1 MKLAAL
7 AAAALLVPPVAAAPP
22 RPPQIVSVSVGHDRA
37 TGFVAG
43 DERVVTVAHVLS
55 GADGVVPGDEAVAGA
70 DSVVVDGRPA
80 SVVRLDHRLDLAVLR
95 VEGLRG
101 EAVRVGGGDTS
112 LLGRP
117 APVVRRIKARL
128 DGGPPRPALE
138 IRATVAIGQSG
149 APLVTDTGRVAGV
162 VFARSRHRSQTA
174 YAVDGAALAGLLR

>member
-22 RPPQIVSVSVGHDRA
+22 RSPQIVSVSVGHDRA

-43 DERVVTVAHVLS
+43 DERVVTVAHVL
-55 GADGVVPGDEAVAGA
+55 GD
-70 DSVVVDGRPA
+70 DVVVDGRPA
-80 SVVRLDHRLDLAVLR
+80 TVVRLDHRLDLAVLR

-101 EAVRVGGGDTS
+101 EAVRVGGGRTS
-112 LLGRP
+112 VLGRP
-117 APVVRRIKARL
+117 APVVRHITARV

-138 IRATVAIGQSG
+138 VRATVAIGESG